1 MVKSYSVTEP
11 YKVQFILLV
20 DTTQG
25 EEEKFLIWRR
35 ALLLGFDN

>member
-25 EEEKFLIWRR
+25 EEEEFLPYLAQSTFVGI
-35 ALLLGFDN
+35 